1 MTLVNTFRYR
11 PLDIYCQFVGD
22 GGRRN
27 SWVGKRYAGLDEE
40 AVERY
45 FQLNEDPTLNTQ
57 FASG

>member
-1 MTLVNTFRYR
+1 MMLVNTFRYR

-27 SWVGKRYAGLDEE
+27 SWVGNPHAGLDE

-45 FQLNEDPTLNTQ
+45 CQLTENSTLNTQ
-57 FASG
+57 FASR